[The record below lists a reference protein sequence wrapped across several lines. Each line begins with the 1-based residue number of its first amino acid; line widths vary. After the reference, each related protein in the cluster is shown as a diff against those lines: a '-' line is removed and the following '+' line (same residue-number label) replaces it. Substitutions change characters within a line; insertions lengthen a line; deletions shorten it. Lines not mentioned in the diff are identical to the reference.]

1 MAEIE
6 FWRNRNSS
14 VSALFEQLN
23 ISLVRKII
31 DILNSTGSPITADF
45 EFQYNELNKL
55 YTEAKDNVKFLSTL
69 ERHFKGIIVG
79 SLSSVTVSYYKCWNI
94 YIYKYLIFEFI
105 LIKKKKIEKFVQIN

>member
-94 YIYKYLIFEFI
+94 YIYKLI
-105 LIKKKKIEKFVQIN
+105 

>member
-1 MAEIE
+1 MYYIILILKYFFIYNNKGPMAEIE

-23 ISLVRKII
+23 ISLAHKII
-31 DILNSTGSPITADF
+31 DILNATGSPITADF
-45 EFQYNELNKL
+45 EYQFSELNKL

-79 SLSSVTVSYYKCWNI
+79 SLSSVTVI
-94 YIYKYLIFEFI
+94 YINNL
-105 LIKKKKIEKFVQIN
+105 KKK

>member
-69 ERHFKGIIVG
+69 ECHFKGIIVG

-94 YIYKYLIFEFI
+94 YIYKLI
-105 LIKKKKIEKFVQIN
+105 